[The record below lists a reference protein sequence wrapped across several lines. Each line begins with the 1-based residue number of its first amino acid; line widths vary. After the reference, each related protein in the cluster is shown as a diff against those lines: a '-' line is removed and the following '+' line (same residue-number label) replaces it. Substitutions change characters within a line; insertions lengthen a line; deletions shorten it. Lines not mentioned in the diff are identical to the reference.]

1 MYCCCVLF
9 VLFQI
14 FDGNQYP
21 NKLGL
26 IKHDLSK
33 EVEARFVKIYII
45 DFDGRGA
52 TWSQIACTNIEFF
65 GC

>member
-9 VLFQI
+9 VSFQI

-45 DFDGRGA
+45 DFDRKGV
-52 TWSQIACTNIEFF
+52 TLLQTACANIEFF